1 MYRIKIEKV
10 DIEGTYPVVEINE
23 ADGYLLLSATDLGC
37 VLDAADISMDELAGT
52 IVCDDALLT
61 SARLALRAKAVLD
74 SREAELNAGV

>member
-23 ADGYLLLSATDLGC
+23 ADGYLLLSATDLGY
-37 VLDAADISMDELAGT
+37 VLDAADISMDELAGA
-52 IVCDDALLT
+52 IVCDDALLA